1 MVFVNHTHHLI
12 DVTLVSKIPGA
23 ITGFHVPGPTC
34 AVFLYLPVLCSCT
47 CLCCVSVPTYAV
59 FLYPPVLCSCTNLF
73 LYLPVLCSCTYLC
86 CVPVPTCAVFLYLPV
101 LCSCTHLCCVAA
113 AGERLMDLTS
123 RDGDWFLEEL
133 SSISGN
139 VNHFLNTLERNTS
152 VSDTVG
158 SNPCRS
164 SRRIFFSR
172 VDFLCWLLFWYP
184 FHPHVTVTCKR
195 PWSFCQKCRWR
206 VTAEHAYTL
215 CMWLC
220 MKWHGAWLYG
230 VHRTCAE
237 TAAVSCGTS
246 HASAVST
253 PLRWI
258 FNNKNAL

>member
-1 MVFVNHTHHLI
+1 MCC
-12 DVTLVSKIPGA
+12 
-23 ITGFHVPGPTC
+23 VPVPTCAVPVPTCSCTCLCCVPVPVC

-47 CLCCVSVPTYAV
+47 HLCW
-59 FLYPPVLCSCTNLF
+59 
-73 LYLPVLCSCTYLC
+73 
-86 CVPVPTCAVFLYLPV
+86 VPVPTCAVFLYPPV

-152 VSDTVG
+152 VSDTVVCGLASDEVLPVAGIAQWLECRNRVWKGGG

-184 FHPHVTVTCKR
+184 FHPHVAVACKR
-195 PWSFCQKCRWR
+195 SWSFCQKCRWQ

-220 MKWHGAWLYG
+220 MKWRGAWLYG

-253 PLRWI
+253 LLLQI